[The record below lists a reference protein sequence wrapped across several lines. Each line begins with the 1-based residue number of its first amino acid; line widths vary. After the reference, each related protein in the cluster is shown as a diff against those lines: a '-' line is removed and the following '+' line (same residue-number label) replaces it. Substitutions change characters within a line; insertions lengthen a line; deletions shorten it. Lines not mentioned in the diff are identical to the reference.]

1 MPVINTA
8 IQCDGQTIVQGT
20 NWPVVCFPTACEL
33 IIIFTFIYIMFLF
46 LLFFNVF
53 ATCIPVINT
62 VVPCYEQTI
71 VQGTNLAYGLFFFTA
86 CELRMVLTFIYIYIK
101 YIYSVFILLLFFAP
115 LHIFNHCI
123 HTHT

>member
-1 MPVINTA
+1 MKILLVLNSYYVSTFSGFSILTCMPVINTA

-71 VQGTNLAYGLFFFTA
+71 VQGTNLAYGLFF
-86 CELRMVLTFIYIYIK
+86 
-101 YIYSVFILLLFFAP
+101 LLLVS
-115 LHIFNHCI
+115 
-123 HTHT
+123 